1 MISGLAIFSAP
12 LSDFQ
17 PDTISM
23 LFLSQKTFLKGPF
36 SLFFLFSDL
45 VCNQERKAD
54 KRAQRVS
61 ARSRT
66 SLQTPTR
73 MPRRA
78 QRATTSIKRGHN
90 KYRHPVLHTTTSA
103 KRPRHPT
110 RVLCVMRPPDT
121 LARPIDTLLCRL
133 KTHNYS
139 AYTHTTTTHTS
150 TRPQDT
156 LLLPR
161 QPLKHLPYSG
171 RKAYS
176 VRLYACL
183 RAV

>member
-1 MISGLAIFSAP
+1 M
-12 LSDFQ
+12 
-17 PDTISM
+17 
-23 LFLSQKTFLKGPF
+23 
-36 SLFFLFSDL
+36 
-45 VCNQERKAD
+45 CNQERKAD

-78 QRATTSIKRGHN
+78 ERATTSIKRGHN

-121 LARPIDTLLCRL
+121 LARPKDTLLCRL

-139 AYTHTTTTHTS
+139 AYTHTSTTHTS

-156 LLLPR
+156 LLPR